1 MVRVTIVETERFCA
15 CALGTQVEE
24 VVRRF
29 PAVLVPVLV
38 KAATG
43 AAASDFLRTEA
54 FRLTSDVLQ
63 RYRLFSHVQYIVFF
77 LCFCGSLVE
86 GCQAVL
92 LAFDFLL
99 LCRAAER
106 QGVKN
111 FFFSRGLILLG
122 CWFE

>member
-1 MVRVTIVETERFCA
+1 MGVGTVESDCLCA
-15 CALGTQVEE
+15 YTLGTQVEE

-63 RYRLFSHVQYIVFF
+63 RYRVFSCIFNEYVCILQWFYLDV
-77 LCFCGSLVE
+77 CGGE
-86 GCQAVL
+86 GERPLAVL
-92 LAFDFLL
+92 HFVTA
-99 LCRAAER
+99 R
-106 QGVKN
+106 
-111 FFFSRGLILLG
+111 
-122 CWFE
+122 WFCCCVALRIDIARKP